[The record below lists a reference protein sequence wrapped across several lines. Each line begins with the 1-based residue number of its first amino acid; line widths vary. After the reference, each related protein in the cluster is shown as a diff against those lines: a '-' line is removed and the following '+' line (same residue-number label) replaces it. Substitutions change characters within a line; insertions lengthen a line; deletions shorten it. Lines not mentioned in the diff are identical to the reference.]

1 MRDLLTTPLKAVSL
15 VASIVVFVAFGRAVL
30 HYTLDVPSY
39 DDYNATIYAIQM
51 FYFEATNLKQQLALL
66 FKPHNEHRIFLSR
79 LSSIIYYDLFGKL
92 NFRALILYQNLY
104 LLAAFG
110 LTLAI
115 LRKAKIQLWPLLLP
129 VSFFL
134 FSLSFWQVTFY
145 YWGGIQHYTV
155 CFFIMLSLYWLT
167 SAREVVSWQYIGSI
181 LAALIAITSFGN
193 GILVVPLALFLLW
206 TQKKY
211 QLIFPWLGV
220 AILYILLQLTNE
232 PAVTRDFSNFRIDW
246 AIRLFFTYLGSFAY
260 VSSYGTPWHY
270 PNIILCMAVGAVVF
284 FYWLKLLWSGYAF
297 KTPLLFCLLCLPIL
311 TGVLIAISRFDTKAA
326 GGIAPRYMFFTA
338 FIPIWVIS
346 ILYDTGKL
354 KKSLLL
360 PLYLVTGL
368 LWSLSYTTNSSLI
381 KDFNRQN
388 QVTLAAWLKDKSV
401 PLVYYDIIN
410 TQGHGQLLLWALKY
424 DVYQIP
430 PEVLE
435 EPPATVAQ

>member
-1 MRDLLTTPLKAVSL
+1 M
-15 VASIVVFVAFGRAVL
+15 
-30 HYTLDVPSY
+30 HYTLDIPSF
-39 DDYNATIYAIQM
+39 DDYHATIYAIRM
-51 FYFEATNLKQQLALL
+51 FYFEAINLKQQVALL

-79 LSSIIYYDLFGKL
+79 LSSIVYYDLFGKL
-92 NFRALILYQNLY
+92 NFRTLILYQNLY

-115 LRKAKIQLWPLLLP
+115 LKKSKVQIWPLLLP
-129 VSFFL
+129 ISLFL
-134 FSLSFWQVTFY
+134 FSLSFWQVTLY
-145 YWGGIQHYTV
+145 YWGGIQYYTV
-155 CFFIMLSLYWLT
+155 FFFIMLSLYWLV
-167 SAREVVSWQYIGSI
+167 SAREVVSWQYIGSM
-181 LAALIAITSFGN
+181 LAALIAIISFGN

-211 QLIFPWLGV
+211 QLIPPWIGIAL
-220 AILYILLQLTNE
+220 LYVLLQLTNE
-232 PAVTRDFSNFRIDW
+232 PAVTRDFSHFRIDW
-246 AIRLFFTYLGSFAY
+246 AMRLFFTYLGSFAY
-260 VSSYGTPWHY
+260 VSSYGSPWHY
-270 PNIILCMAVGAVVF
+270 TNIILCMVVGAVVF
-284 FYWLKLLWSGYAF
+284 YYWIRLLWSGYAF

-354 KKSLLL
+354 KKNLLL
-360 PLYLVTGL
+360 PLYLVAGL
-368 LWSLSYTTNSSLI
+368 LWSLSYTTNSLQI
-381 KDFNRQN
+381 KEFNQQN
-388 QVTLAAWLKDKSV
+388 QVTLTAWLKDKSV

-410 TQGHGQLLLWALKY
+410 TQGHGQLLQWAIKH

-430 PEVLE
+430 PDILE